1 MTPKQLNQQCSL
13 VLPYLDSVA
22 RKIGR
27 QFGVDQEEV
36 YSYGLE
42 RLAYISSKW
51 RPGSRSFLKYV
62 WTWLTLQVWKKAKAL
77 KYQAEVARLSEID
90 VQTCATASPSN
101 DLDEAGERVQRAW
114 ETIINALPVREGDVL
129 AARYGVFAPA
139 KKLVEIA
146 EASGVSKQYIDQI
159 RKKAEMRIKG
169 WWKCGKYQDELE
181 TIFQYGLDH

>member
-27 QFGVDQEEV
+27 QFGVDQEEL

-42 RLAYISSKW
+42 RLAYISGKW
-51 RPGSRSFLKYV
+51 KPGSRSFLKYV

-77 KYQAEVARLSEID
+77 KYQAEIARQSEFE

-101 DLDEAGERVQRAW
+101 DLDEVGERVQRAW
-114 ETIINALPVREGDVL
+114 ETIINALPVREGGII
-129 AARYGVFAPA
+129 ASAYGVFSPA
-139 KKLVEIA
+139 KEVTQIA
-146 EASGVSKQYIDQI
+146 LEQGVSKQCISEIKI
-159 RKKAEMRIKG
+159 RAEARIKK
-169 WWKCGKYQDELE
+169 WWACGKYQEELE